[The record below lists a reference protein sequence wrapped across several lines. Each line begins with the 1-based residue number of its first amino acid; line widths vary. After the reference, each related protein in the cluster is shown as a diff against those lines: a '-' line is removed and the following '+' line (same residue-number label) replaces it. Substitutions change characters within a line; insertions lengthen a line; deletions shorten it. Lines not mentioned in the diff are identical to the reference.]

1 MGKPDGDDSRA
12 LGRGALIAG
21 FGGSS
26 KDEERTTKGIGKRCG
41 SNTQQ
46 AREPSA
52 KVREGTP

>member
-1 MGKPDGDDSRA
+1 
-12 LGRGALIAG
+12 LIAG